1 MTLFSNIPSR
11 AVIGAH
17 RVAVALAFA
26 LVWTCALPSAA
37 FAYVD
42 PSVMTYT
49 IQALAGVAV
58 ALSAVLGVAARRTRK
73 FLMRALDIDEA
84 RNRTVDPPVYRLDEH
99 GNPIIPAAM
108 EQAAPPAAAATPTTP
123 CAKQEGTCKGNTTFA
138 AASTEDADNSN
149 AQQASPAQAR
159 KPRKAQDKLR
169 ALYEKLPFD
178 TRPYAPRWRKRF
190 LLAFA
195 ASALTIGTIFIL
207 SPLEIVGASAG

>member
-1 MTLFSNIPSR
+1 M
-11 AVIGAH
+11 
-17 RVAVALAFA
+17 
-26 LVWTCALPSAA
+26 
-37 FAYVD
+37 
-42 PSVMTYT
+42 
-49 IQALAGVAV
+49 
-58 ALSAVLGVAARRTRK
+58 
-73 FLMRALDIDEA
+73 
-84 RNRTVDPPVYRLDEH
+84 YRLDEH

-178 TRPYAPRWRKRF
+178 TRP
-190 LLAFA
+190 
-195 ASALTIGTIFIL
+195 
-207 SPLEIVGASAG
+207 